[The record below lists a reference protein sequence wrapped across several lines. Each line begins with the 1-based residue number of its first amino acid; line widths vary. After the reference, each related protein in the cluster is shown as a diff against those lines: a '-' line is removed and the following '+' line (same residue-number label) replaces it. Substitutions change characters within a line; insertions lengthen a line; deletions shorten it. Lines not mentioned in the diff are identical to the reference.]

1 MTLATETLE
10 RRSAVDAFAVGLMVM
25 LTFSWGLNGV
35 AAKLSYVGYNP
46 IFVTLARAA
55 IGGLLVLWW
64 CRHRRIRLFQAD
76 GTLWPGLLAGALFG
90 GEFIS
95 LFVGLEFTTVA
106 RSSLMVNTM
115 PFWVLI
121 GAHFLLGERISWS
134 KFLGLALAFLGVGL
148 VFSDRLSLPDSS
160 AIVGDLLSLFAG
172 MLWAGST
179 LVIKKSRLNSTGP
192 EKLLLYQLFVTT
204 VMAAPLLLWSGPIV
218 REVTALA
225 NAALLFQAVFIV
237 AFTYN
242 LWFWLMRR
250 YPASGLAS
258 FAFLT
263 PAFGV
268 LCGAVLLGEPLTT
281 RIILALALIVAG
293 LTIVN
298 RPQREQTHEAD
309 HA

>member
-1 MTLATETLE
+1 VVTGALE
-10 RRSAVDAFAVGLMVM
+10 RRDAVDAFAVGLMIM

-46 IFVTLARAA
+46 IFVTLARSA

-64 CRHRRIRLFQAD
+64 CHHRRIRLFQAD

-90 GEFIS
+90 GEFIA

-134 KFLGLALAFLGVGL
+134 KFLGLVLAFLGVGL
-148 VFSDRLSLPDSS
+148 VFSDRLSLPGPS
-160 AIVGDLLSLFAG
+160 AITGDLLSLFAG
-172 MLWAGST
+172 ICRAATL

-204 VMAAPLLLWSGPIV
+204 IMAAPMLLWAGPVV

-225 NAALLFQAVFIV
+225 NIALLFQAVFVV

-268 LCGAVLLGEPLTT
+268 LCGGVLLGEPLTT